1 MQMAKSNTKANT
13 SESVGILDTNSVL
26 LAILTLMVDER
37 ERAAKL
43 DPSMNKTE
51 VLLDSVG
58 LSHSQIAKILSK
70 NTAAVRMMV
79 ARSKAKTRKSI
90 SSPDGDS

>member
-1 MQMAKSNTKANT
+1 
-13 SESVGILDTNSVL
+13 VGALDANSVL
-26 LAILTLMVDER
+26 LAILALMVDER

-43 DPSMNKTE
+43 DPSMSKTE

-58 LSHSQIAKILSK
+58 LSHPQIAKVLSK

-79 ARSKAKTRKSI
+79 ARSKAKTRKFT
-90 SSPDGDS
+90 SSSDGDSSNG

>member
-1 MQMAKSNTKANT
+1 MAKSNTKPNA
-13 SESVGILDTNSVL
+13 SESAGVLDTNSVL
-26 LAILTLMVDER
+26 LAILALMVDER

-58 LSHSQIAKILSK
+58 LSHSQIAKVLSK

-79 ARSKAKTRKSI
+79 ARSKSKTKKSA
-90 SSPDGDS
+90 SSSEGDS

>member
-26 LAILTLMVDER
+26 LAIITLMVDER

>member
-1 MQMAKSNTKANT
+1 MQMTKSNTKANT

-79 ARSKAKTRKSI
+79 ARSRAKAKKSV
-90 SSPDGDS
+90 SSSDRGN

>member
-1 MQMAKSNTKANT
+1 MAKSNTKPNA
-13 SESVGILDTNSVL
+13 SESAGVLDTNSVL
-26 LAILTLMVDER
+26 LAILALMVDER

-43 DPSMNKTE
+43 DTSMNKTE

-58 LSHSQIAKILSK
+58 LSHSQIAKVLSK

-79 ARSKAKTRKSI
+79 ARSKSKTKKSA
-90 SSPDGDS
+90 SSSEGDS